1 MLFAKLNSYF
11 YSFALQGIPK
21 EDSPTLKQNKVAFY
35 ISLFSAIVGD
45 IIFVLIYLRAG
56 ADTLAVA
63 IGANTLFLIFI
74 LILSRYRMNFTVLRV
89 LPLYSTTLVLAFA
102 AAVLGER
109 SGAENLLI
117 ATVGVSAAIFS
128 DADRKWIIGNIL
140 LSFGALGIFKWGMP
154 FFHSLPDARLVFD
167 LCPIELFYY
176 ICQMITATTL
186 IVVFL
191 NLRYQQDAAV
201 NELKERKAKMLHTS
215 QLAALGE
222 MAAGIAHEIYNP
234 LAIIHGRLYQIE
246 MALNDS
252 TSSKDKIQEYIQNA
266 LTTIDRISRI
276 MKAMRVISRDG
287 TQDEYTSTNIYNV
300 LMNTLQLSEEKFRAL
315 GIQVDHSNLHE
326 NIICLAQEVSLGQ
339 VFLNLLNNSCD
350 AIADLSERWIRI
362 SSTLENGFFVIRFT
376 DSGNG
381 IPKDVVEK
389 MFRPFFTTKS
399 IGKGTGLGLSIS
411 HGILESHGG
420 KFFYDH
426 ESKNTSF
433 VLSLPIS
440 SESAID

>member
-11 YSFALQGIPK
+11 YSFALQGIAK

-35 ISLFSAIVGD
+35 IALFSAIVGD
-45 IIFVLIYLRAG
+45 IIFVLIYLQAG

-63 IGANTLFLIFI
+63 AGANTLFLIFI

-222 MAAGIAHEIYNP
+222 MAAGIAHEINNP

-389 MFRPFFTTKS
+389 MFHPFFTTKS

-433 VLSLPIS
+433 VLRLPIS

>member
-1 MLFAKLNSYF
+1 LFFAKLYSYF
-11 YSFALQGIPK
+11 YSFALQGISK
-21 EDSPTLKQNKVAFY
+21 NDSPTLQQNTVAFY
-35 ISLFSAIVGD
+35 IALFSAIFGD
-45 IIFVLIYLRAG
+45 LIFVLIYLQAG
-56 ADTLAVA
+56 ADTLALAV
-63 IGANTLFLIFI
+63 GANTVFLIFI
-74 LILSRYRMNFTVLRV
+74 LFLSRYRMNFTVMRV
-89 LPLYSTTLVLAFA
+89 LPLFSTTLVLAFA

-128 DADRKWIIGNIL
+128 DADRKWIVGNIL
-140 LSFGALGIFKWGMP
+140 LCFGALAIFKWGMP
-154 FFHSLPDARLVFD
+154 FFHSLPDAKLVFN
-167 LCPIELFYY
+167 LCSIEIFYY

-186 IVVFL
+186 IIVFL
-191 NLRYQQDAAV
+191 NLRHQQDAAV
-201 NELKERKAKMLHTS
+201 NELEERKAKMLHTS

-222 MAAGIAHEIYNP
+222 MAAGIAHEINNP

-252 TSSKDKIQEYIQNA
+252 TTSKDKTLEYIQNS

-287 TQDEYTSTNIYNV
+287 TQDEYTPTNIYQI

-315 GIQVDHSNLHE
+315 GIQVDHSDLHQNLV
-326 NIICLAQEVSLGQ
+326 CRAQEVSLGQ

-350 AIADLSERWIRI
+350 AIAHLSERWIRI

-376 DSGNG
+376 DSGDG
-381 IPKDVVEK
+381 IPKDVIEK

-411 HGILESHGG
+411 LSILENHGG
-420 KFFYDH
+420 NFFYDH

-433 VLSLPIS
+433 VLRLPIA
-440 SESAID
+440 SESP

>member
-1 MLFAKLNSYF
+1 
-11 YSFALQGIPK
+11 
-21 EDSPTLKQNKVAFY
+21 
-35 ISLFSAIVGD
+35 
-45 IIFVLIYLRAG
+45 
-56 ADTLAVA
+56 
-63 IGANTLFLIFI
+63 
-74 LILSRYRMNFTVLRV
+74 
-89 LPLYSTTLVLAFA
+89 
-102 AAVLGER
+102 
-109 SGAENLLI
+109 
-117 ATVGVSAAIFS
+117 
-128 DADRKWIIGNIL
+128 
-140 LSFGALGIFKWGMP
+140 
-154 FFHSLPDARLVFD
+154 
-167 LCPIELFYY
+167 
-176 ICQMITATTL
+176 
-186 IVVFL
+186 
-191 NLRYQQDAAV
+191 
-201 NELKERKAKMLHTS
+201 MLHTS

-222 MAAGIAHEIYNP
+222 MAAGIAHEINNP

>member
-1 MLFAKLNSYF
+1 
-11 YSFALQGIPK
+11 
-21 EDSPTLKQNKVAFY
+21 
-35 ISLFSAIVGD
+35 
-45 IIFVLIYLRAG
+45 
-56 ADTLAVA
+56 
-63 IGANTLFLIFI
+63 
-74 LILSRYRMNFTVLRV
+74 
-89 LPLYSTTLVLAFA
+89 
-102 AAVLGER
+102 
-109 SGAENLLI
+109 
-117 ATVGVSAAIFS
+117 
-128 DADRKWIIGNIL
+128 
-140 LSFGALGIFKWGMP
+140 
-154 FFHSLPDARLVFD
+154 
-167 LCPIELFYY
+167 
-176 ICQMITATTL
+176 
-186 IVVFL
+186 
-191 NLRYQQDAAV
+191 
-201 NELKERKAKMLHTS
+201 
-215 QLAALGE
+215 
-222 MAAGIAHEIYNP
+222 
-234 LAIIHGRLYQIE
+234 
-246 MALNDS
+246 
-252 TSSKDKIQEYIQNA
+252 
-266 LTTIDRISRI
+266 
-276 MKAMRVISRDG
+276 
-287 TQDEYTSTNIYNV
+287 
-300 LMNTLQLSEEKFRAL
+300 MNTLQLSEEKFRAL